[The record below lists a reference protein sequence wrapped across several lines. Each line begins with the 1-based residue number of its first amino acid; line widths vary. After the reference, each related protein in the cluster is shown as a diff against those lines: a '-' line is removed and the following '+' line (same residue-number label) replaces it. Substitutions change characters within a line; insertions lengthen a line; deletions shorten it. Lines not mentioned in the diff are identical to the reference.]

1 MINRDIGQEIL
12 DGLRAIKKGQGRR
25 VTIAK
30 PGPVKKIRENLGL
43 SQSAFAG
50 LLGISIRTLQDW
62 EQKRREPTGAAL
74 TLLLIAENRPNVLLE
89 VFSQISKAA

>member
-25 VTIAK
+25 FTIAK

-50 LLGISIRTLQDW
+50 LLGISVRTLQDW

-74 TLLLIAENRPNVLLE
+74 TLLLIAEKRPSVLLE